1 MPDISDI
8 APDFT
13 LPIAGGG
20 EIQLSKLRGAPV
32 IVFFYPR
39 DNTAGCTREAQDF
52 TSLASD
58 FDKIGARIVGIS
70 KDSVAMHDKFREKH
84 ALNILL
90 ASDEKDSTC
99 EDYGVWVEK
108 KMYGKTFMGIE
119 RTTFLV
125 DSDGRIVKIWRKVKV
140 PGHASEVLDA
150 ARALTDAK

>member
-13 LPIAGGG
+13 LPITGGG
-20 EIQLSKLRGAPV
+20 QIQLSMLRGAPV

-52 TSLASD
+52 TSLVSD

-70 KDSVAMHDKFREKH
+70 RDSVAMHDKFREKH
-84 ALNILL
+84 ALDIPL
-90 ASDEKDSTC
+90 ASDEEGSVC

-108 KMYGKTFMGIE
+108 KMYGKIFMGIE
-119 RTTFLV
+119 RTTFLI
-125 DSDGRIVKIWRKVKV
+125 DSEGRIAKIWRKVKV
-140 PGHASEVLDA
+140 SGHASDVLDA
-150 ARALTDAK
+150 ARAL